1 MAVAL
6 VAVADGSAW
15 MGKLAAVVVA
25 AVIGMTLGV
34 ALVVVLG
41 DGEVPQQASV
51 PVSLATSAPVAVD
64 ASDGPDAPAD
74 PQAPQEP
81 SVAAPVRVVIP
92 AIDVDAELV
101 ALGLND
107 DNSMEVPN
115 FGLAGWYEP
124 GPRPGAPGPAVIAA
138 HVDSV
143 AGPDVFYRL
152 RELGQGDEITVE
164 LSDGEE
170 AIFEVDRSEQQ
181 RKDDLPVDRIWNDT
195 DDVVLRLITCGG
207 EFDRSQRSYESNVI
221 VYASGA

>member
-1 MAVAL
+1 
-6 VAVADGSAW
+6 
-15 MGKLAAVVVA
+15 MGKLAAVVAA

-207 EFDRSQRSYESNVI
+207 EFDRSQRNYESNVI

>member
-1 MAVAL
+1 
-6 VAVADGSAW
+6 
-15 MGKLAAVVVA
+15 MGKLAAVVAA

>member
-1 MAVAL
+1 
-6 VAVADGSAW
+6 
-15 MGKLAAVVVA
+15 MGKLAAVVAA

-181 RKDDLPVDRIWNDT
+181 RKDDLPVDRIWNNT